1 MINNVTKSYYES
13 EIFRN
18 PYHLKT
24 WIKYIEVNSKSSPIN
39 KYIIFERAL
48 IFLPRS
54 YKIWLLY
61 IKDVQS
67 SLKNKKIT
75 DKRFLG
81 FKVLYER
88 SLVHLNKMPKIWLTF
103 LI

>member
-1 MINNVTKSYYES
+1 MINNVTKSYYET
-13 EIFRN
+13 EISRN

-24 WIKYIEVNSKSSPIN
+24 WIKYIDVNSKSSPIN

-48 IFLPRS
+48 KFLPRS

-88 SLVHLNKMPKIWLTF
+88 SLVHLNKMPKIWLT
-103 LI
+103 